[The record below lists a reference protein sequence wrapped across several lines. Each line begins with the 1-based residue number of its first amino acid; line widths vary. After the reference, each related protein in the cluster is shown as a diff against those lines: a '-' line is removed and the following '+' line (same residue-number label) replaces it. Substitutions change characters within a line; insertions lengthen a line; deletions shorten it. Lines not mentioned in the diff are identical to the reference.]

1 MFLLTDNSLGRYW
14 FWDRRGCVGGK
25 PYIILAKIDLFFFI
39 LYYISN
45 NSCFHVNIDLLKLLI
60 IKCNEKNAIE
70 KEHENKD

>member
-1 MFLLTDNSLGRYW
+1 MADIDFEMGGVVLGVSLTLLWQKLT
-14 FWDRRGCVGGK
+14 F
-25 PYIILAKIDLFFFI
+25 FFFI

-70 KEHENKD
+70 KGHENKH